1 MIGSTIAA
9 EDEPIP
15 ASPNSSPSSID
26 TRRESSVRAVV
37 VASAV
42 TASLV
47 VVIAGP
53 NSRPCPGIPRGLR

>member
-9 EDEPIP
+9 EDEPMP
-15 ASPNSSPSSID
+15 ASPKSRPSSID

-37 VASAV
+37 VASA
-42 TASLV
+42 ASLV

-53 NSRPCPGIPRGLR
+53 NRETVPAFPAAVR